1 MVQVG
6 GQIDTQVVIVG
17 AGPVGLSAA
26 LRLEGFGISAVVLE
40 QEQVLPEDLRASTFH
55 PPTLDMLA
63 QYGVADELI
72 AQGLR
77 CDHWQI
83 RNHDTGDKAV
93 FDLSYLVGETDHPFR
108 LQCEQFR
115 LCRIL
120 EARLAY
126 ARHVQ
131 IRMGAQVVRVDQNDT
146 SARVVYEQDGQEC
159 TITAKYVIAADGARS
174 TVRGLLGWELEG
186 KTYPETTILAITDF
200 PFEEHLEGLSN
211 VNYCW
216 TEGGTFSLL
225 KLKDFWRCSLY
236 PRGEESIDDALDPAS
251 IEAKLQGIVAREESY
266 KVLEIR
272 PYRVHMRI
280 APDYRKGRVI
290 LAGDA
295 AHINSPS
302 GGMGMNGGVHDAF
315 NLTDKLHQVL
325 SGADE
330 GLLDLYTRQR
340 RPIAEREILAQADK
354 NRSRMQERDG
364 ERRKAMMVEMQ
375 AMLSDPVQ
383 HKAYVMRSSMIDGL
397 RKAASIT

>member
-1 MVQVG
+1 MSQF
-6 GQIDTQVVIVG
+6 DAQVVIVG

-26 LRLEGFGISAVVLE
+26 MRLEAFGLSTIVLE
-40 QEQVLPEDLRASTFH
+40 AEGDLPEDLRASTFH

-63 QYGVADELI
+63 QYGLAEPLI
-72 AQGLR
+72 AQGLK
-77 CDHWQI
+77 CEHWQI
-83 RNHDTGDKAV
+83 RQHETGERAV
-93 FDLSYLVGETDHPFR
+93 FDLSHLKGETDHPFR

-120 EARLAY
+120 ADHLSGAD
-126 ARHVQ
+126 HVS
-131 IRMGAQVVRVDQNDT
+131 IRMGASVVDVRQDDDSVAV
-146 SARVVYEQDGQEC
+146 SYEQGGERHSVKARYL
-159 TITAKYVIAADGARS
+159 IGADGARS
-174 TVRGLLGWELEG
+174 AVRTLLGWELEG

-200 PFEEHLEGLSN
+200 RFEDHIEGLSN

-225 KLKDFWRCSLY
+225 RLKEFWRCSLY
-236 PRGEESIDDALDPAS
+236 PRGDETTEEGLTAESIQR
-251 IEAKLQGIVAREESY
+251 KLQAIVARDEPY
-266 KVLEIR
+266 KVLEVR

-315 NLTDKLHQVL
+315 NLTEKLKAVL
-325 SGADE
+325 DGADT

-340 RPIAEREILAQADK
+340 RPIAEQEILAQADR
-354 NRSRMQERDG
+354 NRGRMHERDP
-364 ERRKAMMVEMQ
+364 ERRKVMMSELQ
-375 AMLSDPVQ
+375 AMLADPVR
-383 HKAYVMRSSMIDGL
+383 HKAYVMQSSMIDGL
-397 RKAASIT
+397 RKAETLT

>member
-1 MVQVG
+1 M
-6 GQIDTQVVIVG
+6 
-17 AGPVGLSAA
+17 
-26 LRLEGFGISAVVLE
+26 
-40 QEQVLPEDLRASTFH
+40 
-55 PPTLDMLA
+55 
-63 QYGVADELI
+63 
-72 AQGLR
+72 
-77 CDHWQI
+77 
-83 RNHDTGDKAV
+83 
-93 FDLSYLVGETDHPFR
+93 
-108 LQCEQFR
+108 
-115 LCRIL
+115 
-120 EARLAY
+120 
-126 ARHVQ
+126 
-131 IRMGAQVVRVDQNDT
+131 
-146 SARVVYEQDGQEC
+146 
-159 TITAKYVIAADGARS
+159 
-174 TVRGLLGWELEG
+174 
-186 KTYPETTILAITDF
+186 
-200 PFEEHLEGLSN
+200 
-211 VNYCW
+211 
-216 TEGGTFSLL
+216 
-225 KLKDFWRCSLY
+225 
-236 PRGEESIDDALDPAS
+236 
-251 IEAKLQGIVAREESY
+251 AREEPY